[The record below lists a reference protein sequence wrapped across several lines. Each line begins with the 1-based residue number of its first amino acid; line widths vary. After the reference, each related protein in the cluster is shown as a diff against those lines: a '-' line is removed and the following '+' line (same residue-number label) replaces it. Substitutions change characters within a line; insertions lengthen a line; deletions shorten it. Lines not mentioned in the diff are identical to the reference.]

1 LIRDYRDKKKVQ
13 LFERAL
19 TSTTGDDL
27 QQILWLKSP
36 RHPSN
41 LMLDRLTGKI
51 VHIDFGDCFDVA
63 MTREKFPE
71 KIPFRLTRMLV
82 KAMEV
87 TGIEG
92 NYRFTCERVLRLLRA
107 NRDSLLAVLE
117 AFVYDPVISWRLLE
131 GTKRVPGEKHDVTR
145 RKTLQEAPR
154 IVRERVIDR
163 IKQKL
168 TGSEFGN
175 GEVDVQEQID
185 RLVEQATLH
194 ENLCQCYI
202 GWCPFW

>member
-1 LIRDYRDKKKVQ
+1 
-13 LFERAL
+13 
-19 TSTTGDDL
+19 
-27 QQILWLKSP
+27 
-36 RHPSN
+36 
-41 LMLDRLTGKI
+41 MLDRLTGKI

-107 NRDSLLAVLE
+107 NRESLLAVLE

-163 IKQKL
+163 IKHKL
-168 TGSEFGN
+168 AGMKSNVSGSEFGT
-175 GEVDVQEQID
+175 GEVGVQEQID